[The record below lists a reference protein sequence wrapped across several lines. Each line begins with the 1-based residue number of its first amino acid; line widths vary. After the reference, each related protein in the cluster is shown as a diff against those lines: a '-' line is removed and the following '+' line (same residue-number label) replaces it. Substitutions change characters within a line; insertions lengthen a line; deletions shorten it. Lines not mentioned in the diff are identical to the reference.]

1 MIPLPQIRNELTMKF
16 DELKTSSAERIDI
29 LTSMLDSAQTTP
41 ELLALYESIS
51 TKLSSRVPIVQ
62 VSKCG
67 LSFPFLSLLLFT
79 LSFFPLSLCSY

>member
-62 VSKCG
+62 VSSC
-67 LSFPFLSLLLFT
+67 SFPFLS
-79 LSFFPLSLCSY
+79 